1 MRFKFGMLG
10 MIEMK
15 KNVCK
20 NFSAK
25 VVWQDWIVVEGG
37 RDAGL

>member
-15 KNVCK
+15 KNLRK
-20 NFSAK
+20 NFGAK
-25 VVWQDWIVVEGG
+25 VVWQDWIVVEES
-37 RDAGL
+37 RDTGL